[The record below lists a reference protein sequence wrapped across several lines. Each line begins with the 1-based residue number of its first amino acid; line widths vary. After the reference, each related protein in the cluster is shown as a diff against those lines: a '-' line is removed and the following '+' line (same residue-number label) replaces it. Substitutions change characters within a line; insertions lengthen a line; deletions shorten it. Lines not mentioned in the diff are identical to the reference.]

1 MPDFDNLKIALLNK
15 GEPKRVPLFEGSV
28 HEELKSKFLG
38 KPMTGLETEVEFWI
52 KAGYDYV
59 PLTIGLRQIIRGE
72 ISGVMGAKNVQTTIL
87 KPAEARYNP
96 FSDETSVRMC
106 SLRSASNCA
115 SQPRTGT
122 FVGSRRASLVFGG

>member
-38 KPMTGLETEVEFWI
+38 KPMAGLETEVEFWL

-59 PLTIGLRQIIRGE
+59 PLTTGLRQIIRGE
-72 ISGVMGAKNVQTTIL
+72 ISGVMGVKDVQTTIL

-96 FSDETSVRMC
+96 FRVVDKV
-106 SLRSASNCA
+106 
-115 SQPRTGT
+115 GT
-122 FVGSRRASLVFGG
+122 IQHQVMEILLDYDCEKAIISPDYGKQV